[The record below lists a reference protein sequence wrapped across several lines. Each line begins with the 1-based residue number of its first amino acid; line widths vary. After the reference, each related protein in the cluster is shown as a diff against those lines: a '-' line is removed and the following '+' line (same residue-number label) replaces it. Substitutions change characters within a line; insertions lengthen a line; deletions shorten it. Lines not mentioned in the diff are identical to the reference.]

1 MTLAGGGNTAQ
12 ALKAIAAGVIP
23 LKPEAG
29 ISRRT
34 FFYYFHSKEAILM
47 EFMRGGFV
55 KALRP
60 TLLEQSTDQ
69 TPLAAVRN
77 CLLQLMSF
85 QETEEV
91 IVIDRL
97 LGSTEALQ
105 ARKQAAFVEGEQSA
119 FEALCELWLEPGRR
133 ASLRIVAM
141 VSIGALRLA
150 KEAWRQEGGK
160 QPLTKYLRESFAA
173 LEMEI

>member
-1 MTLAGGGNTAQ
+1 
-12 ALKAIAAGVIP
+12 
-23 LKPEAG
+23 
-29 ISRRT
+29 
-34 FFYYFHSKEAILM
+34 M
-47 EFMRGGFV
+47 ECMRGGFV
-55 KALRP
+55 KALRS
-60 TLLEQSTDQ
+60 TLLQQPTDQ
-69 TPLAAVRN
+69 TPLSAVRN

-85 QETEEV
+85 QQTEEA

-105 ARKQAAFVEGEQSA
+105 ARKQAVFVEVEQSA
-119 FEALCELWLEPGRR
+119 FEGLCELWPDPSRR
-133 ASLRIVAM
+133 TSLRIVAM

-160 QPLTKYLRESFAA
+160 QPLTKYLQESFAT